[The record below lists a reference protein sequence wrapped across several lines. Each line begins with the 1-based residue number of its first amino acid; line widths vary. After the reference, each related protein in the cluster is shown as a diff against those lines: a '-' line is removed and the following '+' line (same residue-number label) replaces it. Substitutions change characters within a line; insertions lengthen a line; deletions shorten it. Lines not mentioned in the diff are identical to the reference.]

1 MSQEN
6 IIRAWKDSDY
16 RDSLSKA
23 EKSLLPEHPAGLM
36 QLSDEQLG
44 AAAGGIPKTDSGPI
58 CFPTE
63 VGPRCAPPPPRG
75 CS

>member
-16 RDSLSKA
+16 RDSLSEA
-23 EKSLLPEHPAGLM
+23 EKSLLPEHPAGIM
-36 QLSDEQLG
+36 QLSDQQLG
-44 AAAGGIPKTDSGPI
+44 AAAGGRIN
-58 CFPTE
+58 PTITACLGDCE
-63 VGPRCAPPPPRG
+63 PPPPRRGG